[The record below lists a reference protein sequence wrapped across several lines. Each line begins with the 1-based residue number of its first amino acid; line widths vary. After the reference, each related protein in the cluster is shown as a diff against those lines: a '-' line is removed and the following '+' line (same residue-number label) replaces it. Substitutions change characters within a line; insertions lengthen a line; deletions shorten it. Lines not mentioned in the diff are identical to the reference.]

1 MAGHTPAGSSFR
13 DPNGFVFLANGT
25 VYRQVNRSYQSNYE
39 LLHSSGLYDRLVGQG
54 LLVPHAESDFPL
66 PGDEDAYKVL
76 RPQTI
81 PFISYPYEWSFSQ
94 LKDAA
99 LATLEVQLRALDHGM
114 ILKDASAYNIQY
126 LAGKPI
132 LIDTLS
138 FEEYEEGRPWIAYKQ
153 FCQHFLTPLVLMGYR
168 DIRLGQ
174 LLRSNIDGIP
184 LDLTRSLLPRRSYL
198 KFGLI
203 LHLHLHAR
211 AQSRHADSQAAR
223 HDLARNQLSKDDIS
237 RICESLQS
245 TIEGIRWDH
254 EGTSWT
260 NYYEGDSYEHA
271 GFDDK
276 RRLVDEYLSATK
288 PKCVWDLGAN
298 TGLFSRIASQ
308 KGIFTVSM
316 DSDPGVVEANYL
328 QARREKDQSLHPLLI
343 DLANPSASIGWANNE
358 RDSLMARSNADCVLA
373 LALIHHL
380 AISNNVPLPKIAEF
394 LASLAEWLIIEFV
407 PKADKKVQRLLA
419 ARKDIFCD
427 YSQDCFETDFGEL
440 YEIIRSRQIDQ
451 SERVLYLLRRKKL

>member
-1 MAGHTPAGSSFR
+1 MAGHKPAGSSFR
-13 DPNGFVFLANGT
+13 DPSGFIFRANSI

-39 LLHSSGLYDRLVGQG
+39 LLHSSGLYDRLVGDG
-54 LLVPHAESDFPL
+54 LLVSHVESDFPL
-66 PGDEDAYKVL
+66 PDDEDAYKVL

-81 PFISYPYEWSFSQ
+81 PFISYPYELSFSQ
-94 LKDAA
+94 LKEAA
-99 LATLEVQLRALDHGM
+99 LATLRIQLRALDHGM
-114 ILKDASAYNIQY
+114 ILKDASAYNIQF

-138 FEEYEEGRPWIAYKQ
+138 FEAFEEGRPWIAYKQ
-153 FCQHFLTPLVLMGYR
+153 FCQHFLTPLLLMSYR
-168 DIRLGQ
+168 DVRLGQ

-211 AQSRHADSQAAR
+211 AQSRHADGRAAR
-223 HDLARNQLSKDDIS
+223 QEVARKRLTKADIS

-254 EGTSWT
+254 GQTSWT

-276 RRLVDEYLSATK
+276 RRLVAEYLSAAE
-288 PKCVWDLGAN
+288 PECVWDLGAN

-308 KGIFTVSM
+308 KGIFTLSM

-328 QARREKDQSLHPLLI
+328 QAKREKDRCLHPLLI
-343 DLANPSASIGWANNE
+343 DLANPSAAIGWASNE

-394 LASLAEWLIIEFV
+394 LAALAEWLIIEFV
-407 PKADKKVQRLLA
+407 PKTDKKVQQLLA
-419 ARKDIFCD
+419 ARKDIFGA
-427 YSQDCFETDFGEL
+427 YSQDNFESEFGNF
-440 YEIIRSRQIDQ
+440 YEIIRSQQIDR
-451 SERVLYLLRRKKL
+451 SERVLYLLRRK

>member
-1 MAGHTPAGSSFR
+1 MAGHRPAGSSFR
-13 DPNGFVFLANGT
+13 DPSGFIFRANSI

-39 LLHSSGLYDRLVGQG
+39 LLHSSGLYDRLVGDG
-54 LLVPHAESDFPL
+54 LLVSHVESDFPL
-66 PGDEDAYKVL
+66 PDDEGAYKIL

-99 LATLEVQLRALDHGM
+99 LATLKIQQRALDHGM
-114 ILKDASAYNIQY
+114 ILKDASAYNIQF

-138 FEEYEEGRPWIAYKQ
+138 FEKHEEGRPWVAYKQ
-153 FCQHFLTPLVLMGYR
+153 FCQHFLTPLLLMSYR
-168 DIRLGQ
+168 DVRLGQ

-211 AQSRHADSQAAR
+211 AQSRHADSRAAR
-223 HDLARNQLSKDDIS
+223 HDLARKRLTKADIS

-245 TIEGIRWDH
+245 TIDGIRWDH
-254 EGTSWT
+254 GQTSWT

-276 RRLVDEYLSATK
+276 RRLVAEYLSAVE

-308 KGIFTVSM
+308 KGIFTLSM

-328 QARREKDQSLHPLLI
+328 QAKREQDRCLHPLLI
-343 DLANPSASIGWANNE
+343 DLANPSAAIGWASNE
-358 RDSLMARSNADCVLA
+358 RDSLMARSNADCALA

-380 AISNNVPLPKIAEF
+380 AISNNVPLPEIAEF
-394 LASLAEWLIIEFV
+394 LAALAEWLIIEFV
-407 PKADKKVQRLLA
+407 PKTDKKVQQLLA
-419 ARKDIFCD
+419 ARKDIFGA
-427 YSQDCFETDFGEL
+427 YSQDNFESDFGEF
-440 YEIIRSRQIDQ
+440 YEIIRSQQIDQ
-451 SERVLYLLRRKKL
+451 SERVLYLLRRK